1 MQRKIEIIGLCLGWF
16 AVIAQFYLILENRK
30 TNALET
36 TIRFFSFFTILTNIW
51 AASFLTVKVFGQKKK
66 RFGPFPIK
74 GSLTA
79 LTTFILIVG
88 LVYQIVLRPLWE
100 PTGLQ
105 WVVDELLHTVIPLFM
120 LAYWFLYATTDDFNI
135 RKTTIWLLYPII
147 YIILILIRGNFSKFY
162 PYPFLN
168 IPEIGMESVLINI
181 LSILVLAIFIM
192 AFLVFIGKRYR
203 SNIKPFYNEKM

>member
-16 AVIAQFYLILENRK
+16 AVIAQFYLILENRE
-30 TNALET
+30 TSVLET

-51 AASFLTVKVFGQKKK
+51 VASFLTVKVFGQEKK
-66 RFGPFPIK
+66 RSVPSHIR

-79 LTTFILIVG
+79 LTTYILIVG

-105 WVVDELLHTVIPLFM
+105 WAVDELLHTVIPLFM
-120 LAYWFLYATTDDFNI
+120 FVYWFVYATTDDLDI
-135 RKTTIWLLYPII
+135 RKTTVWLLYPII
-147 YIILILIRGNFSKFY
+147 YIIFIMIRGNFSKFY

-168 IPEIGMESVLINI
+168 IPEIGMENVLINI
-181 LSILVLAIFIM
+181 LSILVLTIFIM
-192 AFLVFIGKRYR
+192 VLLVFIGKRYR